1 MEGGS
6 QFLQF
11 AGFRAER
18 PWPLPGREK
27 FPTLPWRGSQSST
40 EVKTIM
46 PKFGKWESSWASA
59 EAVRVGGDGAGRDAR
74 PGRTASPPPG
84 RKPGALRSGA
94 ERPSAPSGHVE
105 RSPGAAPG
113 DQLPPSPRP
122 AQLLLL
128 SPDSSL

>member
-1 MEGGS
+1 
-6 QFLQF
+6 
-11 AGFRAER
+11 
-18 PWPLPGREK
+18 
-27 FPTLPWRGSQSST
+27 
-40 EVKTIM
+40 M
-46 PKFGKWESSWASA
+46 PKFGKWERGWASA
-59 EAVRVGGDGAGRDAR
+59 EAVRIAGDGAGRDAR

-84 RKPGALRSGA
+84 RKPRALRSGA
-94 ERPSAPSGHVE
+94 EWPSAPSGHVE